1 MIRISI
7 LIIGITLGLTLLIVI
22 TNRLTESGVFCL
34 TYFLACGL
42 ASSVLSYIIGRI
54 FLHHED
60 SRH

>member
-1 MIRISI
+1 MIRVSI
-7 LIIGITLGLTLLIVI
+7 LIIGITFGLTLLVVI
-22 TNRLTESGVFCL
+22 TNPLVESDVFCL

-42 ASSVLSYIIGRI
+42 VSSVLSYLIGRI

>member
-1 MIRISI
+1 MIRVSI
-7 LIIGITLGLTLLIVI
+7 LIIGITFGLTLLVVI
-22 TNRLTESGVFCL
+22 TSRLTESDMFCL

-42 ASSVLSYIIGRI
+42 VSSVLSYLIGRI